1 MPQPQSPGGVTFLAR
16 TIGLTKGLSPE
27 PGSGFIR
34 RDVAGRSALKVTE
47 AQVVENG
54 QIGGLVEIPLTC
66 YQLLGLSEKAEK
78 DEVVKAVM
86 DLKGS
91 DIEVGYTGDAIF
103 SRQHLLMDIRD
114 KLLFETEYAGNLKEN
129 VPPKSSVRIL
139 WAWLPGALSILQEM
153 ELFSLVIDV
162 GQISLTRIMAK
173 LNIDGI
179 LVAFVLSMCSL
190 TKSNREMESFDQ
202 DFRLAARKRSILKSI
217 VGEEKMPL
225 LVLSIEESLE
235 ELAPACT
242 LELLSLP
249 RTSENAERRR
259 GAIAALRELL
269 RQGLDVETSCRV
281 QDWNCFLSQALNKLM
296 AAEIV
301 DLLSW
306 ENLAITRKNKKLL
319 ESQNQ
324 RVVIDFDCFYL
335 AMAAHLALGFSS
347 KQMDLISRAKTI
359 CECLIA
365 SECVDL
371 KLEEAFFS
379 FLLGQGGEAVAFQK
393 LQQLEINGCSSLQ
406 NTGADIPKTELRDK
420 QVIYHSLELSGQ
432 GSALLYYV
440 DSMGKSWV
448 VGAVEGGFTVGEKEA
463 SATVATTDSSARTD
477 LEEVLLQLQQLH
489 GLLSRPP
496 ASVASA
502 SSISHKVVSVPT
514 LEVISLPGEE
524 TWLNDA
530 VLSVNPSNSL
540 LKRNFNLEGS
550 KFWENWSFTGDIV
563 GRIAWT
569 TFIGCVIIGVLKM
582 LSIELGQPI
591 ISHMLHSAQSRT
603 NSNARTW
610 TFGRTPG
617 TKSCSFIHTSIFR
630 QLQNIMAVFK
640 QNYRLAGRREI
651 ENPLLIDNLSSL
663 TMASAVA
670 GAATHRMQMPLE
682 IAESLVKRWQDI
694 KAEALGRDHRIHAL
708 SEILSESMLSKWQDL
723 ARAAREKANFWRFV
737 LLKLSV
743 FRADIVIDELGGE
756 VAEVEA
762 VIEEAAELINESQP
776 RKPSYYSTYKVR
788 YMLKRQKDGSWRFCG
803 SAVDGPT

>member
-1 MPQPQSPGGVTFLAR
+1 MREVLLRWFRHIQRSPLEASVKRCESLA
-16 TIGLTKGLSPE
+16 
-27 PGSGFIR
+27 
-34 RDVAGRSALKVTE
+34 
-47 AQVVENG
+47 
-54 QIGGLVEIPLTC
+54 
-66 YQLLGLSEKAEK
+66 
-78 DEVVKAVM
+78 
-86 DLKGS
+86 
-91 DIEVGYTGDAIF
+91 
-103 SRQHLLMDIRD
+103 
-114 KLLFETEYAGNLKEN
+114 
-129 VPPKSSVRIL
+129 
-139 WAWLPGALSILQEM
+139 
-153 ELFSLVIDV
+153 
-162 GQISLTRIMAK
+162 TRH
-173 LNIDGI
+173 
-179 LVAFVLSMCSL
+179 
-190 TKSNREMESFDQ
+190 
-202 DFRLAARKRSILKSI
+202 
-217 VGEEKMPL
+217 VGEEKMVLDIGKAALEHTDVKPYFHDVL
-225 LVLSIEESLE
+225 LSMALAEIEESLE
-235 ELAPACT
+235 ELAPVCA

-249 RTSENAERRR
+249 HTSENAERRR

-347 KQMDLISRAKTI
+347 KQMDLISRGKTI

-365 SECVDL
+365 SEGVDL
-371 KLEEAFFS
+371 TLEEAFFS

-393 LQQLEINGCSSLQ
+393 LQQLEINGSSSSQ
-406 NTGADIPKTELRDK
+406 NTGVDIPKTELRDK
-420 QVIYHSLELSGQ
+420 QVIYQSLSHSRSSSPSNNKLCPRVTSETFSLPISCAKSPTILLPLLRHPSLRVLLPQPQLPRLRLFLLPKLRHPNLHPLFHLTVIHLPLLHLPLLLPSNNYCFFRRPKSTPPTNQPRALPFPDSTPDFHYRNRLLFRCPSTSRLNTTLDKLVTSEHFGVPPLPMSEPSKPAQLVSSSPPLLVPPPSSVVPDALSPPPPPPQPSPPSPPLLSPPSSPPSLPPPLPPSPPPPPSPPLQALTLPPPLPPPLQALTPPAPPAALMKPFHRPLIFLLAPPALADATTAATRYRTLFWREVKVPDGPVTHMEHELEGKLVLKDGWRFEILGKLELHRRYCGK
-432 GSALLYYV
+432 
-440 DSMGKSWV
+440 DSL
-448 VGAVEGGFTVGEKEA
+448 
-463 SATVATTDSSARTD
+463 DH
-477 LEEVLLQLQQLH
+477 LH
-489 GLLSRPP
+489 RMCDNRC
-496 ASVASA
+496 V
-502 SSISHKVVSVPT
+502 K
-514 LEVISLPGEE
+514 
-524 TWLNDA
+524 DA
-530 VLSVNPSNSL
+530 EH
-540 LKRNFNLEGS
+540 R
-550 KFWENWSFTGDIV
+550 
-563 GRIAWT
+563 
-569 TFIGCVIIGVLKM
+569 
-582 LSIELGQPI
+582 
-591 ISHMLHSAQSRT
+591 
-603 NSNARTW
+603 
-610 TFGRTPG
+610 
-617 TKSCSFIHTSIFR
+617 
-630 QLQNIMAVFK
+630 LQNIMAVFK
-640 QNYRLAGRREI
+640 QNYRHPAGRSEI
-651 ENPLLIDNLSSL
+651 ENPLLIDNHSSL

-803 SAVDGPT
+803 SAVEGST